1 MSRQRTMTKVSVKK
15 SGGKHGGKH
24 KTREVRIRPTDN
36 GGFIVQH
43 EQDNAEPDSEPMKY
57 TPPPPMQ
64 ETGHEDRAG
73 MLDRLD
79 EIFPAKGSESGGSG
93 PSSPA
98 PSGGDDEEEE
108 GE

>member
-1 MSRQRTMTKVSVKK
+1 MSRQHTMTKVSVKK

-36 GGFIVQH
+36 GGYIVQH
-43 EQDNAEPDSEPMKY
+43 DQENAEPDSDPMKY

-73 MLDRLD
+73 MMDRLG
-79 EIFPAKGSESGGSG
+79 EIFPDKGSGSGGG
-93 PSSPA
+93 SSPA
-98 PSGGDDEEEE
+98 PSGGDDEGEEE
-108 GE
+108 DE